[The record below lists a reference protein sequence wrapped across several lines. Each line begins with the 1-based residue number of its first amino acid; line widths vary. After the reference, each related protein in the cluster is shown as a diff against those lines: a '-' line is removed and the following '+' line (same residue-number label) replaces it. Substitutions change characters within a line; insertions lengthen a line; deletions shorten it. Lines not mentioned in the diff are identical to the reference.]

1 MSQGQVA
8 ARIEHEVAPH
18 LRHIQL
24 LGMPA
29 PSSQR
34 KKDVAPDHP
43 RGHDGEKTFPS
54 QAEPLVR
61 PSLGVGKPKVWRMP
75 QMLGKSPYEIRTGE
89 RDDGDLATV
98 LGDLLVELP
107 QLREM
112 LLAVKSTEVAQQNQ
126 DGRPAEQPARVER
139 LPIGRA

>member
-1 MSQGQVA
+1 
-8 ARIEHEVAPH
+8 
-18 LRHIQL
+18 
-24 LGMPA
+24 
-29 PSSQR
+29 
-34 KKDVAPDHP
+34 
-43 RGHDGEKTFPS
+43 
-54 QAEPLVR
+54 
-61 PSLGVGKPKVWRMP
+61 
-75 QMLGKSPYEIRTGE
+75 MLGKSPYEIRTGE